1 MRAGAMGGL
10 RHHLIGGFGI
20 AEVEKLSRKCA
31 TFAPP
36 FIRVLSPQIFGRS
49 GKRKLG
55 CHSAC
60 NFERRMTRCG
70 PTSAVRSPPMR

>member
-36 FIRVLSPQIFGRS
+36 FIRVLANQLKDNDLIESMGHDLYRITATGRDWHGS
-49 GKRKLG
+49 HRPG
-55 CHSAC
+55 
-60 NFERRMTRCG
+60 
-70 PTSAVRSPPMR
+70 